1 MNAVLTQTNR
11 AGIQQGDQFFQ
22 DVRPDP
28 TFRLGISTISAMIH
42 PTFEVIKTTECA
54 CTDNSQDWNDETSVV
69 IQLPFP
75 HSPRTLQDAI
85 NSFLTSKEV
94 KICLRCRQRQ
104 RITTTKRLRDATPVL
119 AISVERVDHKTGK
132 RIDLDVNITTPLIRL
147 PVIAEELVANYE
159 LTSAI
164 QRTTGVHF
172 VSLLRGES
180 GQFIRV
186 SDNHD
191 IEVAGV
197 TDIRKAEIFLF
208 KKIGIVS
215 RV

>member
-28 TFRLGISTISAMIH
+28 TFRLGIPRISAMIH

-54 CTDNSQDWNDETSVV
+54 CTDNSPDWNDETSVL

-75 HSPRTLQDAI
+75 PRSLQESI
-85 NSFLTSKEV
+85 NSFMTSKEGQN
-94 KICLRCRQRQ
+94 CWRCKQRQ
-104 RITTTKRLRDATPVL
+104 RITTTKKMRDATPVL
-119 AISVERVDHKTGK
+119 AISIERVDHKTGK
-132 RIDLDVNITTPLIRL
+132 RIDLDANINRLVINL
-147 PVIAEELVANYE
+147 PVIAEGLVAKYE
-159 LTSAI
+159 LISAL